1 MTSTRRQMRRGTAAE
16 IAAATPAL
24 AEPGYDTTNKRMVV
38 GDGSTAGGIMIPNS
52 VDIQKAAFTAAVAG
66 GTANALTIST
76 ARNPST
82 LDVLTFVRVKI
93 TTDNTGAATLA
104 WGSLPPTA
112 IKKYVGA
119 SKVDP
124 AAGDLKAGKIV
135 HFDFDGTDYV
145 IFSDGGGSIPAGA
158 IMDYAGSAAPTGWLM
173 CAGQAISR
181 TGYADL
187 YAAIG
192 TTFGVGDG
200 TTTFNLPDLR
210 GRVSAGKDNMG
221 GTAANRLTG
230 VSGGVVGTTLGAS
243 GGGETHTLTSSELAS
258 HSHTQRG
265 SNTGSG
271 TGTNYSSTANAGN
284 QINTSMSTAANGGG
298 GAHNNVQP
306 TIILNKIIKT

>member
-38 GDGSTAGGIMIPNS
+38 GDGSTAGGILIPNS

-82 LDVLTFVRVKI
+82 LDVLTFARVKI
-93 TTDNTGAATLA
+93 ATDNTGAATLT
-104 WGSLPPTA
+104 WGSLPATA

-119 SKVDP
+119 SKVDVV
-124 AAGDLKAGKIV
+124 AGDLKAGKIV
-135 HFDFDGTDYV
+135 HLDFDGTDFV
-145 IFSDGGGSIPAGA
+145 LFSDGGGSVPSGA

-181 TGYADL
+181 TAYADL

-192 TTFGVGDG
+192 TTFGTGDG

-221 GTAANRLTG
+221 GTAASRLT
-230 VSGGVVGTTLGAS
+230 SGGSGVVGTTLGAS
-243 GGGETHTLTSSELAS
+243 GGGETHTLTTSEMPA

-265 SNTGSG
+265 SNAGSG
-271 TGTNYSSTANAGN
+271 TGTNYSSTASAGN

>member
-24 AEPGYDTTNKRMVV
+24 AEPGYDTTNKRMVI

-52 VDIQKAAFTAAVAG
+52 VDLQKAAFTAAVAG

-145 IFSDGGGSIPAGA
+145 IFSDGGGSIPAGS

-181 TGYADL
+181 TSYADL

-192 TTFGVGDG
+192 TTYGTGDG

-221 GTAANRLTG
+221 GTAASRLTSVG
-230 VSGGVVGTTLGAS
+230 SGVVGTTLGAS
-243 GGGETHTLTSSELAS
+243 GGGETHTLTTAEMPAHTHAAFRATGGSS
-258 HSHTQRG
+258 
-265 SNTGSG
+265 SNGLSTGSA
-271 TGTNYSSTANAGN
+271 TGTSTSGNAG
-284 QINTSMSTAANGGG
+284 SGS
-298 GAHNNVQP
+298 AHNNVQP